1 MWLAICTWLNSFHTR
16 EPPNFWKP
24 QKGGLNTLKYL
35 VFINSF
41 PFASVL
47 LLTGVPQLYY
57 EWVIFIYVS
66 ILSIITICIKICS
79 ESQNTRCTE
88 PACYN
93 GYLQSYNYIMYWCV
107 TKEGKTLLSIYNVY
121 TLHICIYIC
130 IHTGKY
136 IAYINCIHG
145 HGTKWA
151 KEANIWP
158 KMPILG
164 QICPILGQKS
174 DFFCE

>member
-79 ESQNTRCTE
+79 ESQNARCTE

-93 GYLQSYNYIMYWCV
+93 GYLQSYNYNMYCCV
-107 TKEGKTLLSIYNVY
+107 TKEGKTLISLYLCTMYIPYIYLYTRFPFGPELLSFV
-121 TLHICIYIC
+121 
-130 IHTGKY
+130 IHNY
-136 IAYINCIHG
+136 LQAIS
-145 HGTKWA
+145 
-151 KEANIWP
+151 
-158 KMPILG
+158 ILSEDWWSSTMK
-164 QICPILGQKS
+164 QLVIK
-174 DFFCE
+174 